1 MKITV
6 NFVRVFVGL
15 LFIFSGLIKA
25 NDPLGL
31 AYKMDEYFNVWHM
44 SWASTFSL
52 FLSISMN
59 IFEIVAGVALI
70 VGYKP
75 KLVTPLLL
83 ILIIFFTY
91 LTGYAVLSGKI
102 KTCGCFGDCIPL
114 EAYQSFI
121 KDLILLV
128 LIVFLYVKRQL
139 ITPWL
144 NHKLSALIVAISFA
158 VVGLG
163 QGYVLKNLPVIDCL
177 PYAAGK
183 DLLAQMKPA
192 PGSIPDSTA
201 TYFVYKKDGKNV
213 TFDANN
219 FPEDFDETTYEYVDR
234 ETKIVRK
241 GNAIIKIQDF
251 TLYDEAG
258 TDVTEKILNQQFP
271 YILFFAKGFDGKKPE
286 WNDQLKEINQLAFAK
301 KIPLY
306 LVTNEPAIA
315 NDYFNKAESLGISIL
330 RLDGTVMKTML
341 RSTVGIIQM
350 NGPVVVKK
358 YSENNIGSFIKTIK

>member
-31 AYKMDEYFNVWHM
+31 AYKMDEYFNVWNM
-44 SWASTFSL
+44 SWASSFSL

-70 VGYKP
+70 IGFKP

-128 LIVFLYVKRQL
+128 LIVFLYIKRQL
-139 ITPWL
+139 ITPWF
-144 NHKLSALIVAISFA
+144 NPKLSALVVSISFA
-158 VVGLG
+158 IVGLG
-163 QGYVLKNLPVIDCL
+163 QGYVLKNLPIVDCL

-201 TYFVYKKDGKNV
+201 TYFVYKKNGQNV

-219 FPEDFDETTYEYVDR
+219 FPEDFDEDIYEYVDR
-234 ETKIVRK
+234 ETKIIRK
-241 GNAIIKIQDF
+241 GNADIKIQDF
-251 TLYDEAG
+251 TLYDDAG
-258 TDVTEKILNQQFP
+258 TNITEKILSQQFP
-271 YILFFAKGFDGKKPE
+271 YILFFAKGFDGQTPE
-286 WNDQLKEINQLAFAK
+286 WNAQLKEITQLAFAK
-301 KIPLY
+301 KIPVY
-306 LVTNEPAIA
+306 LVTNEPTVA
-315 NDYFNKAESLGISIL
+315 NEFFNKKENSGISIL

-341 RSTVGIIQM
+341 RSPVGIVHM
-350 NGPVVVKK
+350 NGPIVIKK
-358 YSENNIGSFIKTIK
+358 YSENNIRSFIKTIK